1 MCTSDLSMCILTW
14 EALKIPTTTLC
25 GWGPSASGSWVP
37 CLLMGRAVTHP
48 QECGLIELGSR
59 PISPRSGSV
68 SAIVLLSLQSTT
80 TCWPGYIFVLLSRV
94 TCMTLWNLMVEFAK
108 QKYVMAMVLFF
119 QYWSSNRVFLLSSLC
134 IAHLLSSML
143 FCKSLVTVG
152 NGVDWLAEFVSN
164 GRQWVCY
171 EW

>member
-80 TCWPGYIFVLLSRV
+80 TCSPGYIFALLARV
-94 TCMTLWNLMVEFAK
+94 TCMTLWNLSLQNRSMWWPWFC
-108 QKYVMAMVLFF
+108 
-119 QYWSSNRVFLLSSLC
+119 SSSTGHPTVCFLLSSLC

>member
-80 TCWPGYIFVLLSRV
+80 TCWPGYIFALLARV

-108 QKYVMAMVLFF
+108 QKYVMSMVLFF
-119 QYWSSNRVFLLSSLC
+119 QYWSSNHVFSS
-134 IAHLLSSML
+134 I
-143 FCKSLVTVG
+143 KSVYCPSFVKYVVLQKLG
-152 NGVDWLAEFVSN
+152 DCWEWSWLI
-164 GRQWVCY
+164 GRIC
-171 EW
+171 